1 MRPGPSTVRAVF
13 MTGLAIALLTACVAS
28 PQLPLNDGTAQSEL
42 RVVTSGGFTAAY
54 NVLAPAF
61 ERETGVRLVTEYG
74 ASSGGAPDSIPV
86 RLARGE
92 RFDVIILSQS
102 SLNALT
108 REGYVR
114 ADSRR
119 DLVRSSIGMAI
130 RDGAA
135 APDISTPER
144 FRQVLLDATSIGY
157 SASASGTYLS
167 TDLFPRLGL
176 WERISAKATRVV
188 SERVA
193 TVVARGDVEIGFQQ
207 ISEILPIEGAQFVGP
222 IPDNYQ
228 KVTTFSAGI
237 TARADNPSDAERLIR
252 FVSSAAVADTVA
264 ATGLEPVVNEQ

>member
-1 MRPGPSTVRAVF
+1 MRPVRSTARAAF
-13 MTGLAIALLTACVAS
+13 MTSLAIALLTACAAS

-92 RFDVIILSQS
+92 QFDVIILSQS

-222 IPDNYQ
+222 IPDEYQ

-237 TARADNPSDAERLIR
+237 TARADNPTGAERLIR